1 VVSSGPCL
9 TPGRVTSYGDT
20 NASRWSIGL
29 VTEQS
34 PHTDHVARSAGFP
47 MPASSGTLLYMAGG
61 SAKREWQPVSMRL
74 THAQR
79 RRITRLARGTE
90 PIADPNDLHVVAIFL
105 RGVLS
110 GRFAVK
116 RGWLRG
122 GTWVFLGLGIAGLLG
137 RSSRERL
144 CSPPFCRSLC
154 WALQPS
160 GTSGSMGAGPAPPT

>member
-1 VVSSGPCL
+1 
-9 TPGRVTSYGDT
+9 
-20 NASRWSIGL
+20 
-29 VTEQS
+29 
-34 PHTDHVARSAGFP
+34 
-47 MPASSGTLLYMAGG
+47 MPASSGTLLYMAGE
-61 SAKREWQPVSMRL
+61 SAKREWQRVSMRL

-79 RRITRLARGTE
+79 RRITRLARSTE

-137 RSSRERL
+137 RVVAGETL
-144 CSPPFCRSLC
+144 LTAILPISLLGAAAVWNEWLYGR
-154 WALQPS
+154 WARTAHVNRVEV
-160 GTSGSMGAGPAPPT
+160 GRN